1 MKTKR
6 NNPAVL
12 GIDIGRVIIGAAD
25 MQGKADT
32 VFLDGD
38 DNAAMSTPASPGAF
52 EVITE
57 LVEAFDRKV
66 WLVSKCGPRIQA
78 RSRRWLKRHNFFERT
93 GVRPDRLRFC
103 HKRHEKLGHCL
114 DIGATHFVDDRVDV
128 LKHLRE
134 DVPHLFLFGTQ
145 KKTPPAW
152 ATHVA
157 HWEAVRHE
165 LLD

>member
-1 MKTKR
+1 M
-6 NNPAVL
+6 NNKKNKLPVL

-25 MQGKADT
+25 MHGKADT

-38 DNAAMSTPASPGAF
+38 DTAAMNTPATPDAF
-52 EVITE
+52 EVITK
-57 LVEAFDRKV
+57 LVDAFQGKV

-78 RSRRWLKRHNFFERT
+78 RSRRWLKRHRFFEIT
-93 GVRPDRLRFC
+93 GVRQDRLRFC
-103 HKRHEKLGHCL
+103 HKRHEKRGHCV

-134 DVPHLFLFGTQ
+134 DVPNLFLFGTQ
-145 KKTPPAW
+145 KKEPPSW

-157 HWEAVRHE
+157 HWRAVEAQ
-165 LLD
+165 LLS